1 MRRRFAVREAGAYR
15 RDYVGMS
22 SDNAGQKPAHRKP
35 EDS

>member
-1 MRRRFAVREAGAYR
+1 MRRRCPVRGAGAYR